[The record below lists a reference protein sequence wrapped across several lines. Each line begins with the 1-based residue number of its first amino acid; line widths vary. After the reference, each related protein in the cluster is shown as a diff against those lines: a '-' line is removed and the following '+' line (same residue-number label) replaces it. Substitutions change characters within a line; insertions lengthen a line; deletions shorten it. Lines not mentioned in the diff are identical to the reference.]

1 MRLNNITHYIDP
13 VILDRG
19 REYVLSG
26 YILKLEMMNELI
38 YRAEVEGS
46 EMYEVFVEF
55 DDEGDIVSY
64 ECDCPYDY
72 GPICKHQ
79 AAVLLKLRDD
89 MGSIDDNNATQHSQ
103 LLQSDNLKNLLE
115 THSKESLIDLILS
128 LSADSDVVAK
138 RVKLH
143 VLEAGGEEELEECR
157 RLIQSYIQMYGDDH
171 GFVSWRNTSRA
182 IEGTYI
188 VAHKAQEATDD
199 KEWVRA
205 VRIHLCLLIEML
217 DLLQA
222 ADDSDGSIG
231 CVIED
236 SLEHIQ
242 EVAMQSNIMSTMDRE
257 SLFQLLIQASND
269 PLLNGWSDWQLILLE
284 SALHL
289 ATTTDMRLM
298 WEEHLATM
306 VSELKVD
313 SWGDSY
319 LAERIAMLRYH
330 AIRSYEGIEEAAV
343 FLKSHLHFSDF
354 RELLIREYQEH
365 SRYAE
370 VIQLAIDGEKQDQ
383 VKGLPG
389 LVRKWKKY
397 RYEAYKLSGQVEL
410 QRSIGEE
417 LVLDGEFIYYQ
428 QIKETYSL
436 MDWSIVYKSILDK
449 LEKDRWPKEIY
460 TRILIEEKET
470 EQLLEYVR
478 KQPSRIEAYYKH
490 LIQQYLPEVKGL
502 FQIHI
507 EAAADRANTRK
518 HYQDVCRIIQMFGQ
532 AGGKVEATQM
542 IRLLLNKYPRKPA
555 FLDELMSI

>member
-46 EMYEVFVEF
+46 ELYEVIVEF
-55 DDEGDIVSY
+55 DDEGDIVSS

-79 AAVLLKLRDD
+79 AAVLLKLRGD
-89 MGSIDDNNATQHSQ
+89 MGSIEVNNIIQHPQ
-103 LLQSDNLKNLLE
+103 LLQSDNLKDLLE

-128 LSADSDVVAK
+128 LSADSDVVEK

-143 VLEAGGEEELEECR
+143 VLEAGGEEEVEECR
-157 RLIQSYIQMYGDDH
+157 RLIQSYVHMYTDDH

-188 VAHKAQEATDD
+188 VADKAREATDD
-199 KEWVRA
+199 QEWVRA
-205 VRIHLCLLIEML
+205 VRIHLCILMEML

-222 ADDSDGSIG
+222 ADDSGGTIG
-231 CVIED
+231 CVIEE

-242 EVAMQSNIMSTMDRE
+242 ELAMQSNIMSPMDRE
-257 SLFQLLIQASND
+257 SLFQLLIQVSND
-269 PLLNGWSDWQLILLE
+269 PHLDGWPDWQLILLE

-289 ATTTDMRLM
+289 ATTTDMRLK
-298 WEEHLATM
+298 WEEHVATM
-306 VSELKVD
+306 TSEQKAD

-319 LAERIAMLRYH
+319 LAERIANLRYH
-330 AIRSYEGIEEAAV
+330 AIRSHEGMEEAAV
-343 FLKSHLHFSDF
+343 YLKSHLHFSDF
-354 RELLIREYQEH
+354 RESLIREYQDQ

-370 VIQLAIDGEKQDQ
+370 VIQLALDGEKQDQ

-428 QIKETYSL
+428 QLKETYSIT
-436 MDWSIVYKSILDK
+436 DWPFVYKSILDK
-449 LEKDRWPKEIY
+449 LEKDRWPKAIY
-460 TRILIEEKET
+460 TRILIEEQET
-470 EQLLEYVR
+470 EQLLNYVR
-478 KQPSRIEAYYKH
+478 KQPSRIEDYYKH
-490 LIQQYLPEVKGL
+490 LIQQYLPEVKDL
-502 FQIHI
+502 FQIYI
-507 EAAADRANTRK
+507 EAEAARANSRK
-518 HYQDVCRIIQMFGQ
+518 HYQNVCRIILMLWQ
-532 AGGKVEATQM
+532 ADGKVEARQL
-542 IRLLLNKYPRKPA
+542 IHLLKNKYPRKPA